1 MDKTQKMNGENNI
14 DPHLLQMTW
23 AFAHA
28 SEFGSRPGGN
38 HVIRVGCFAF
48 CVARQLIQ
56 DEDFATNLLI
66 AAPLHDVGYIG
77 IPREIIQKQGSLA
90 LAELETMRHHC
101 RIGYEILTQRHQ
113 TNAISLLGLANDS
126 LISTKMDP
134 YLEMAA
140 TIALNHHE
148 KFNGSGYPY
157 SRKGDEIPIEARIT
171 SICDVFDSLTS
182 KRPFREAYTCE
193 LALDLIEGQARS
205 DFDPE
210 VLAAFREVYPEILA
224 IREQLPDTISVST
237 TTDDIASGE
246 FIITLV

>member
-1 MDKTQKMNGENNI
+1 MMDNKQNDQAGQPI
-14 DPHLLQMTW
+14 DRHLLQMTW

-38 HVIRVGCFAF
+38 HVIRVGCFAY
-48 CVARQLIQ
+48 CVARELTS
-56 DEDFATNLLI
+56 DTAFASSLLI

-90 LAELETMRHHC
+90 LTELETMRHHC
-101 RIGYEILTQRHQ
+101 RIGYEILTQRRQ
-113 TNAISLLGLANDS
+113 LSVLPLLGLAEDS
-126 LISTKMDP
+126 KISSQLDP

-148 KFNGSGYPY
+148 KFNGTGYPY
-157 SRKGDEIPIEARIT
+157 NRRGEEIPLEARIT

-182 KRPFREAYTCE
+182 KRPFREAYSSE
-193 LALDLIEGQARS
+193 LALDLIEGQARN

-210 VLAAFREVYPEILA
+210 VLAAFRAVYPEILA

-237 TTDDIASGE
+237 TEDIGSGE
-246 FIITLV
+246 FVITLV